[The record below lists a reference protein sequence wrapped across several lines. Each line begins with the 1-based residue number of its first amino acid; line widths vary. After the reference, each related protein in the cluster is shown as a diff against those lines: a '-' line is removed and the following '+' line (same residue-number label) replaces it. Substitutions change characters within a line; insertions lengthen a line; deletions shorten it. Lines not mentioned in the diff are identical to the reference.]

1 MISDD
6 QPTNGN
12 KPLIGLTQTNIW
24 FGFRYPRTSAT
35 QARVTK
41 NIVDSI
47 FSKKKNTGQLKMSSL
62 SRLQNWW
69 KSVQTSQ
76 TKVLEHSS
84 CLLQKIRCF
93 PRFRDRH
100 IPKKLKAFKKVSWN
114 IGTWP
119 VKGSSY
125 FHFRRSGRIELDYW
139 RPRADSVS
147 R

>member
-47 FSKKKNTGQLKMSSL
+47 FSKKKYWKIEDVQFVKAAKLMEVCTNFPDQSS
-62 SRLQNWW
+62 
-69 KSVQTSQ
+69 
-76 TKVLEHSS
+76 
-84 CLLQKIRCF
+84 
-93 PRFRDRH
+93 
-100 IPKKLKAFKKVSWN
+100 
-114 IGTWP
+114 
-119 VKGSSY
+119 
-125 FHFRRSGRIELDYW
+125 
-139 RPRADSVS
+139 RA
-147 R
+147 